1 MGRDKA
7 LLEINGA
14 PLVQRA
20 ATLLVPLVAKVTLV
34 TSVISSDNLENTKPY
49 SNFGFSSVIDRW
61 PNTGPLGGIATA
73 LAAAQLQWCLI
84 LACDLPFIT
93 AEWIRY
99 LLSRIEELECKTGT
113 SPQTDV
119 VIAET
124 ERGLEPLCAVYRSAC
139 APNLAAALENGV
151 RKVTDA
157 LAQLKQRRITEK
169 DWRDF
174 STDGYLFGNLNTWQD
189 YLEAQQR
196 LKS

>member
-1 MGRDKA
+1 
-7 LLEINGA
+7 
-14 PLVQRA
+14 
-20 ATLLVPLVAKVTLV
+20 
-34 TSVISSDNLENTKPY
+34 
-49 SNFGFSSVIDRW
+49 
-61 PNTGPLGGIATA
+61 
-73 LAAAQLQWCLI
+73 
-84 LACDLPFIT
+84 
-93 AEWIRY
+93 